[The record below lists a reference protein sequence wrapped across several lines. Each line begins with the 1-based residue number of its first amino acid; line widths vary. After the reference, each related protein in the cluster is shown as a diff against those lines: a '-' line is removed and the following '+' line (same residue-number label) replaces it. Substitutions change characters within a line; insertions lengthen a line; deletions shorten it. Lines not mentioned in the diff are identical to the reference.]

1 MGVSIN
7 TQKKKKKPMILVTF
21 IKENEVCNSMGDQ
34 LLNDCL
40 VTFIEKF
47 LFLNVSDDAIVNRFQ
62 NMKLNENS
70 CNNF

>member
-1 MGVSIN
+1 
-7 TQKKKKKPMILVTF
+7 MILVTF
-21 IKENEVCNSMGDQ
+21 IKENEVRNSTGDQ

-47 LFLNVSDDAIVNRFQ
+47 LFSNISDDVIVNRFE